1 MQFLNFY
8 YPVTKNLCKEF
19 KLEKNFIEKKS
30 SDKIKFQDSIVI
42 NDLKFGYNPDNL
54 IINGASIKINKNDY
68 IGIIGPSGI
77 GKSTLINVIIGLLPL
92 NYGNILVDE
101 INIFDELRKWKNII
115 GYVPQSIYLI
125 DDSIKKNIAFGISE
139 NDIDNKKI
147 DRALKES
154 QLFDFVSSLDNGV
167 ETVVGERGIKLSGG
181 QIQRLGIARALYEN
195 PEVLIF
201 DEATSSLDVET
212 ESKIIEEIK
221 NFIGSKTV
229 LFVTHRLVTLK
240 YCNRIYKLEKG
251 KLQKI

>member
-1 MQFLNFY
+1 EFKNYNFKDAQAARYLETFLASPRLWLETIAVFALVSILVFILYQDIKFNNFLPTLALFAVSGFKLIPTINKILNAMQFLNFY

-101 INIFDELRKWKNII
+101 INIFDELRKWQNI
-115 GYVPQSIYLI
+115 
-125 DDSIKKNIAFGISE
+125 
-139 NDIDNKKI
+139 
-147 DRALKES
+147 
-154 QLFDFVSSLDNGV
+154 
-167 ETVVGERGIKLSGG
+167 
-181 QIQRLGIARALYEN
+181 
-195 PEVLIF
+195 
-201 DEATSSLDVET
+201 
-212 ESKIIEEIK
+212 
-221 NFIGSKTV
+221 
-229 LFVTHRLVTLK
+229 
-240 YCNRIYKLEKG
+240 
-251 KLQKI
+251 